1 MKETKFLI
9 NCPVQLNISRYP
21 LVTTLFLYNYISTWV
36 GNWNYR
42 RSALSTESYC
52 LNEYI
57 EPHMFNLC
65 HQIYMYIYIYI
76 RIPVKIADAREN
88 GDRSFQ
94 LIEW

>member
-1 MKETKFLI
+1 
-9 NCPVQLNISRYP
+9 
-21 LVTTLFLYNYISTWV
+21 
-36 GNWNYR
+36 
-42 RSALSTESYC
+42 
-52 LNEYI
+52 
-57 EPHMFNLC
+57 MFNLC